1 MPTFEEAR
9 TIIIN
14 SVLPSGIEQV
24 GLLDAVGRVLAED
37 IIAPY
42 DLPQSNNSAMDGY
55 AVQATDCQPGSRLQ
69 VTGFIQAGGDIPLE
83 VFSGTAIKIM
93 TGARIPAGC
102 DAVIPVEEVTDEG
115 EYILCNSAVM
125 PDDHIRFKG
134 EDVTTGELVIA
145 SSTLLRPA
153 EIGILASFGKAT
165 VPVYL
170 RPRIAILSSGDELLE
185 LGMPPAEGKI
195 INSNSYSLAAAV
207 KEAGAIPVLMGIAR
221 DVRESLEAKIRE
233 GLKFDALITS
243 AGVSAGDLD
252 LVREVLQK
260 FDVQQL
266 FWKVAIKPGGP
277 FAFGM
282 RGNTPVFSLPG
293 NPVSTMITFE
303 ELVRPALLKMMGRTR
318 VIKSRV
324 PAVLAEDVKKTLGKV
339 SFLRCRI
346 EKTADGYQASIS
358 GNQKTSYI
366 KTMVRAD
373 GLALLPQDK
382 DICRAGEVV
391 MVNLVRNDIE
401 MTEP

>member
-9 TIIIN
+9 KCIIN
-14 SVLPSGIEQV
+14 AVSRLGIEQV
-24 GLLDAVGRVLAED
+24 GLLDAVGRVLAGD

-55 AVQATDCQPGSRLQ
+55 AVQATDCQPGSHLQ
-69 VTGFIQAGGDIPLE
+69 VTGFLQAGGDISLE
-83 VFSGTAIKIM
+83 VHPGTAIKIM

-115 EYILCNSAVM
+115 GYILCNSAVM
-125 PDDHIRFKG
+125 PGDHIRFKG
-134 EDVTTGELVIA
+134 EDVTTGELVVA

-153 EIGILASFGKAT
+153 EVGILASFGKAT

-207 KEAGAIPVLMGIAR
+207 KEAGAIPVLIGIAKDTR
-221 DVRESLEAKIRE
+221 DNLEIKICE
-233 GLKFDALITS
+233 GLKADALITS

-252 LVREVLQK
+252 LVREILQK

-277 FAFGM
+277 VAFGM

-303 ELVRPALLKMMGRTR
+303 ELVRPALLKMMGHTR
-318 VIKSRV
+318 VIKSRI
-324 PAVLAEDVKKTLGKV
+324 PAILAEDVKKSPGKV
-339 SFLRCRI
+339 SFLRVRI
-346 EKTADGYQASIS
+346 EKTADGYQAAIS

-373 GLALLPQDK
+373 GVALLPQERDYFS
-382 DICRAGEVV
+382 AGETV
-391 MVNLVRNDIE
+391 MVNLIRTEIE
-401 MTEP
+401 MTEA

>member
-9 TIIIN
+9 AIIIDN
-14 SVLPSGIEQV
+14 VMPSGIEQI

-69 VTGFIQAGGDIPLE
+69 VTGFLQAGGDQQFEGAP
-83 VFSGTAIKIM
+83 GTAIKIM
-93 TGARIPAGC
+93 TGARIPNGC
-102 DAVIPVEEVTDEG
+102 DAVIPVEDVCEENG
-115 EYILCNSAVM
+115 YITSNIAVSKG
-125 PDDHIRFKG
+125 DHIRFKG
-134 EDVTTGELVIA
+134 EDVSTGETVVF

-170 RPRIAILSSGDELLE
+170 RPRVAILSSGDELLE

-207 KEAGAIPVLMGIAR
+207 KEACAIPVLIGIAK
-221 DVRESLEAKIRE
+221 DKRESLETKIGE
-233 GLKFDALITS
+233 GLKADALITS

-252 LVREVLQK
+252 LVREILQK

-277 FAFGM
+277 VAFGM
-282 RGNTPVFSLPG
+282 RGKTPVFSLPG

-303 ELVRPALLKMMGRTR
+303 ELVRPALLKMMGYTR

-324 PAVLAEDVKKTLGKV
+324 PAVLAEDVKKTPGKV

-401 MTEP
+401 MIEP